1 MNGLSW
7 PWIALMVV
15 VPPLVGTLVAYS
27 CWRSNQ
33 MILGNIAG
41 SVVIFGTAM
50 ALILREYAD
59 LDRLARKCL
68 DAGYVCLP
76 MPSAFTRYALY
87 AFIGLMEVF
96 ALFAVSLAVEEKQR
110 RRGYDPEWR

>member
-1 MNGLSW
+1 MNELSW

-15 VPPLVGTLVAYS
+15 APPLVGILVAYS
-27 CWRSNQ
+27 CWRSQQ

-41 SVVIFGTAM
+41 SFVIFGSAI
-50 ALILREYAD
+50 ALILREYAELD
-59 LDRLARKCL
+59 LLARKCI

-76 MPSAFTRYALY
+76 TPTPFMRYALY
-87 AFIGLMEVF
+87 ATIGLLEVF
-96 ALFAVSLAVEEKQR
+96 VLFAISLSVEHKHR